1 MKKKIVLATGGTGG
15 HVFPAQALAEQLG
28 RLDSPPKM
36 LFMGGKLGSNP
47 FFDKSFYP
55 FYEVPCG
62 QLPLRHPLKALKGLW
77 AMLQGVKVSFLNL
90 KKFRPDLVVGFG
102 SYHSFPVLLAAR
114 LLSIPI
120 VLHEGNVVP
129 GKVNRLFSKM
139 ARLTA
144 ITFPETSLYLR
155 GETVE
160 TKMPLREGYCS
171 ALISKE
177 KARRHFG
184 LDTGK
189 KTLLVF
195 GGSQG
200 AHGLNKLVVSSL
212 EKLVRRLEGLQVLHF
227 SGSQEA
233 TSQLCMDYNTL
244 GLASCVR
251 HFETRMDLA
260 WQAADLAITRAGA
273 MSLLEQ
279 IEMEVPGIL
288 IPYPHAAS
296 DHQRKNA
303 EFMVRRV
310 GGAIKFEE
318 KVAPQALADAIFGLL
333 TCEEDGVKKMQSRMR
348 RYKQGLLQQELHTI
362 VMDIIGWSEDTGDK
376 KWST

>member
-15 HVFPAQALAEQLG
+15 HVFPAQALAERLG
-28 RLDSPPKM
+28 RLDAPPKL
-36 LFMGGKLGSNP
+36 LFMGGKLASNP

-55 FYEVPCG
+55 FCEVPCG
-62 QLPLRHPLKALKGLW
+62 QLPLKHPLKALKGLW
-77 AMLQGVKVSFLNL
+77 TMAQGIRQSFLVL

-102 SYHSFPVLLAAR
+102 SYHSFPVLVAAR

-129 GKVNRLFSKM
+129 GKVNRVFSKK

-160 TKMPLREGYCS
+160 TKMPLREGYNS
-171 ALISKE
+171 AFISKE

-184 LDTGK
+184 LEPNK

-200 AHGLNKLVVSSL
+200 AHGLNRLVVAAL
-212 EKLVRRLEGLQVLHF
+212 EQLARRLEGLQMLHF
-227 SGSQEA
+227 AGSQEA
-233 TSQLCMDYNTL
+233 TSQIISDYNTL
-244 GLASCVR
+244 GLVACVR
-251 HFETRMDLA
+251 HFEPRMDLA

-296 DHQRKNA
+296 DHQTKNA

-333 TCEEDGVKKMQSRMR
+333 TCEEDGVKKMQGRMR
-348 RYKQGLLQQELHTI
+348 RYKQGLVQKELHTVI
-362 VMDIIGWSEDTGDK
+362 MDMVDLS
-376 KWST
+376 